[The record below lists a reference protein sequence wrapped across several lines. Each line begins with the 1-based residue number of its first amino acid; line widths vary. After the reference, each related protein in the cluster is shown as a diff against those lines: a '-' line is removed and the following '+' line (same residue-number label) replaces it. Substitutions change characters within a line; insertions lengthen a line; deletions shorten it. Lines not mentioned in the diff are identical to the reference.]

1 MLCNSVYMIDRIIYL
16 LDYVLNI
23 ILVCDHSIQ
32 FKTDSSMTFL
42 LKTIFYQIIFVWW
55 CIIFF

>member
-1 MLCNSVYMIDRIIYL
+1 MLYNSVCMINRIIYL

-32 FKTDSSMTFL
+32 FKTDHLMIFL
-42 LKTIFYQIIFVWW
+42 LKTIFYQIILV
-55 CIIFF
+55 